1 VVFGS
6 RRLHGVIVAALFE
19 FLIPF
24 APFAPSTPR
33 PADSALSVLP
43 EEPAEMTASL
53 TFDPVAVGRA
63 ETDSWAA
70 YYRHEWPKLLVAALV
85 LVREG
90 FRLNRRETIEGAW
103 YVLRANQA
111 WAPFPDN
118 DPAAARTEM
127 AKFYAVVN
135 RAGRLRVDP
144 VRAAELE
151 VEWWRVHRAHQHDPA
166 VGAESLVQSL
176 VDLYAYVYGADPAAV
191 RRAAELR
198 VEAMDHS
205 DAWVSN
211 GCSLAD
217 PLLAKERLALVAS
230 YAALRDALDR
240 GSLPGAR

>member
-1 VVFGS
+1 M
-6 RRLHGVIVAALFE
+6 A
-19 FLIPF
+19 
-24 APFAPSTPR
+24 
-33 PADSALSVLP
+33 
-43 EEPAEMTASL
+43 ASL

-63 ETDSWAA
+63 ECDTWAA
-70 YYRHEWPKLLVAALV
+70 YYRREWRPFLISALAM
-85 LVREG
+85 VREG
-90 FRLNRRETIEGAW
+90 FRLNRRQTMQGAW

-118 DPAAARTEM
+118 DPDAARSQM
-127 AKFYAVVN
+127 ASFYALVN

-151 VEWWRVHRAHQHDPA
+151 VNWWHVHRQHQHDPA
-166 VGAESLVQSL
+166 VSGTDLVSAL
-176 VDLYAYVYGADPAAV
+176 VDLYAYTYDAEPEAV

-198 VEAMDHS
+198 VEAMDLS

-230 YAALRDALDR
+230 YSALRDALDR
-240 GSLPGAR
+240 GKLTS